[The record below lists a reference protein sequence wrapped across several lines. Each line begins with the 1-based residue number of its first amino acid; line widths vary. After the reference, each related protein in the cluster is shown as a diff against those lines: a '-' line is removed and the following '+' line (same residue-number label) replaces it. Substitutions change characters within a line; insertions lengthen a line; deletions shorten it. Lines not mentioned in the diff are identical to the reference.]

1 VSSAI
6 NNFDAAIV
14 DRLLYWKEH
23 PVDFV
28 LEAIGAKPSSQ
39 QVELLEA
46 APHSKRITIR
56 SGHGT
61 GKDAAA
67 AWLILWFEL
76 TNAYPKVIC
85 TAPTARQLQDILWS
99 EISKW
104 LRQSVFHNFFVIQRD
119 KIYLKECQKEW
130 WVRGVTANVRAS
142 AEDQAETIAGF
153 HAPNMLIVIDE
164 ASGVPDPVFIPLEGA
179 MTQENNRVL
188 LIGNMTRNTG
198 YFYDTHYHSEI
209 SKQWVKLHWDSRKS
223 TNVKPEMIQYFA
235 DKYGVDSD
243 VYRVRVAGEAPSSNT
258 NSLIPLAWAVQ
269 CVGNDIVVPEDEPLY
284 LGVDVARFG
293 DDDSVILPRRG
304 NLILPWISYN
314 GMNVIDVAG
323 NVRLKMTDTGAI
335 GAAVDEIG
343 IGAGVVDWLHK
354 CGLARQVF
362 GVNVA
367 TKSTDNTKYDKLR
380 DELWW
385 MVREKCMR
393 AQFSFPDITV
403 ELNGRTVNLGHELAD
418 ELSSPSYT
426 YNKSGGIDV
435 ESKKQM
441 KLRGVKSPNIADALC
456 LSEYFQN
463 AAYAIWNPSKTRSA
477 DGKVVGIRSRQRGGK
492 ASYSVARNPDSWMYI

>member
-1 VSSAI
+1 VSAL
-6 NNFDAAIV
+6 NKFDAAIV
-14 DRLLYWKEH
+14 ARLLHWKQN

-28 LEAIGAKPSSQ
+28 LEGIGAKPSSQ
-39 QVELLEA
+39 QIELLQA
-46 APHSKRITIR
+46 APHAKRISIR

-76 TNAYPKVIC
+76 TNSYPKVIC

-104 LRQSVFHNFFVIQRD
+104 LRQSVFHNFFCIQRD

-130 WVRGVTANVRAS
+130 WVRGVTANVKAS

-188 LIGNMTRNTG
+188 LIGNMTRNSG
-198 YFYDTHYHSEI
+198 YFYDTQYHAEI

-223 TNVKPEMIQYFA
+223 TNVKPEMVKYFA
-235 DKYGVDSD
+235 DKYGIDSD
-243 VYRVRVAGEAPSSNT
+243 VYRVRVVGDAPSSNT

-269 CVGNDIVVPEDEPLY
+269 CVGNDILVAEDEPLY

-293 DDDSVILPRRG
+293 DDDSVILPRKG
-304 NLILPWISYN
+304 NEVRPWITYN
-314 GMNVIDVAG
+314 GMNVIDIG
-323 NVRLKMTDTGAI
+323 SNVRLAMNDLGAL
-335 GAAVDEIG
+335 GAAIDEIG
-343 IGAGVVDWLHK
+343 VGAGTVDWLHK
-354 CGLARQVF
+354 CGLTRQIF

-367 TKSTDNTKYDKLR
+367 MKSTDRTKYDKLR

-385 MVREKCMR
+385 MVREKCMK
-393 AQFSFPDITV
+393 AQYSFPDIV
-403 ELNGRTVNLGHELAD
+403 VQQNGMSINLGQELAN
-418 ELSSPSYT
+418 ELASPLYT
-426 YNKSGGIDV
+426 YNVLGGIDV

-441 KLRGVKSPNIADALC
+441 KARGVKSPNIADALC

-463 AAYAIWNPSKTRSA
+463 IAYSLWAPRSSNSVRVRSKLRPGETRAFPGAAITTS
-477 DGKVVGIRSRQRGGK
+477 
-492 ASYSVARNPDSWMYI
+492 DSWMYL